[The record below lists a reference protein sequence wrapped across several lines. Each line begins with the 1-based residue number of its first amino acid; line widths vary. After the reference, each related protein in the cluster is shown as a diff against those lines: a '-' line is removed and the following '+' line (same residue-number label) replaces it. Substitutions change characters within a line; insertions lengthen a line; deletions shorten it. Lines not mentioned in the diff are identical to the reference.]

1 MARTLAT
8 GPAPGSSET
17 GTTDRTQPCKPL
29 GSAQL
34 QPAAIFSH
42 HMVLQR
48 DAPIAVFGTG
58 EPSLQVRVCLSDNT
72 HGLAVATCTVNSDGS
87 WLATL
92 PAQPAGG
99 PYILHVSGENVFLH
113 YEDVMIGEVWIA
125 AGQSNMEFELRNA
138 DGAETAIEHSA
149 SLPIRFYNVP
159 KRGRVDSELLAD
171 EQLTTWHN
179 CNENTSGSMSAVA
192 FFFAERM
199 LESEPNVT
207 IGIVDCYVGDTSVS
221 CWMSRKTL
229 RSTKEG
235 ERYWQRYLSAIEG
248 LSESEQR
255 ACMNAWQND
264 FDAWNAAAGT
274 PDRGERPWPPP
285 LTNFSQFRPTGP
297 FEAMVERIAPFGARG
312 VLWYQGEEDTPHAN
326 DYAVLLHCMIDQ
338 WRAAWG
344 ANLPFIIAQLPQFME
359 TLGWV
364 EIRAAQ
370 AQVAREIDNAFLAC
384 LMDCG
389 EEDDVHPTDKRTPG
403 RRLAHTVLTR
413 SSVKLLSARLLDS
426 NQVLLAFNEELA
438 PDVDSAVFDIE
449 VSKVLVHGNE
459 VLLSCA
465 NEPESLR
472 YGWYCWGAKPIMSRS
487 GVPAEPFIVSSFE
500 R

>member
-1 MARTLAT
+1 MACTLAT

-29 GSAQL
+29 GSAKL

-58 EPSLQVRVCLSDNT
+58 EPGLQVRVCLSDST
-72 HGLAVATCTVNSDGS
+72 RGLAVTTCTVRADGT

-99 PYILHVSGENVFLH
+99 PYILHVNGGNVFLH
-113 YEDVMIGEVWIA
+113 FEDVMIGEVWIA

-207 IGIVDCYVGDTSVS
+207 IGIVDCYVGGTSVS

-255 ACMNAWQND
+255 ACMNAW
-264 FDAWNAAAGT
+264 
-274 PDRGERPWPPP
+274 
-285 LTNFSQFRPTGP
+285 
-297 FEAMVERIAPFGARG
+297 
-312 VLWYQGEEDTPHAN
+312 
-326 DYAVLLHCMIDQ
+326 
-338 WRAAWG
+338 
-344 ANLPFIIAQLPQFME
+344 
-359 TLGWV
+359 
-364 EIRAAQ
+364 
-370 AQVAREIDNAFLAC
+370 
-384 LMDCG
+384 
-389 EEDDVHPTDKRTPG
+389 
-403 RRLAHTVLTR
+403 
-413 SSVKLLSARLLDS
+413 
-426 NQVLLAFNEELA
+426 
-438 PDVDSAVFDIE
+438 
-449 VSKVLVHGNE
+449 
-459 VLLSCA
+459 
-465 NEPESLR
+465 
-472 YGWYCWGAKPIMSRS
+472 
-487 GVPAEPFIVSSFE
+487 
-500 R
+500 

>member
-1 MARTLAT
+1 M
-8 GPAPGSSET
+8 
-17 GTTDRTQPCKPL
+17 
-29 GSAQL
+29 SA
-34 QPAAIFSH
+34 SH
-42 HMVLQR
+42 HL
-48 DAPIAVFGTG
+48 
-58 EPSLQVRVCLSDNT
+58 
-72 HGLAVATCTVNSDGS
+72 
-87 WLATL
+87 
-92 PAQPAGG
+92 
-99 PYILHVSGENVFLH
+99 
-113 YEDVMIGEVWIA
+113 
-125 AGQSNMEFELRNA
+125 
-138 DGAETAIEHSA
+138 
-149 SLPIRFYNVP
+149 
-159 KRGRVDSELLAD
+159 
-171 EQLTTWHN
+171 
-179 CNENTSGSMSAVA
+179 
-192 FFFAERM
+192 
-199 LESEPNVT
+199 
-207 IGIVDCYVGDTSVS
+207 
-221 CWMSRKTL
+221 
-229 RSTKEG
+229 
-235 ERYWQRYLSAIEG
+235 
-248 LSESEQR
+248 
-255 ACMNAWQND
+255 
-264 FDAWNAAAGT
+264 
-274 PDRGERPWPPP
+274 
-285 LTNFSQFRPTGP
+285 
-297 FEAMVERIAPFGARG
+297 ARG

-326 DYAVLLHCMIDQ
+326 DYAILLRHMIDQ
-338 WRAAWG
+338 WRAAWS

-370 AQVAREIDNAFLAC
+370 AQVARETDSAFLAC

-426 NQVLLAFNEELA
+426 NQVLLAFNEELV